1 MLCCITFFY
10 IYYVVSIQADTP
22 GTLEKVEFGKRD
34 KIFLEP
40 LSFYEVCTPLV
51 IQMNCIK
58 QQGLKRFSRGGSIG
72 FLKGLNVEHKIH
84 HTVQHHYQK

>member
-1 MLCCITFFY
+1 M
-10 IYYVVSIQADTP
+10 SIHADTP

-51 IQMNCIK
+51 VQMNCIK
-58 QQGLKRFSRGGSIG
+58 QQGLKRFRRGGSVG